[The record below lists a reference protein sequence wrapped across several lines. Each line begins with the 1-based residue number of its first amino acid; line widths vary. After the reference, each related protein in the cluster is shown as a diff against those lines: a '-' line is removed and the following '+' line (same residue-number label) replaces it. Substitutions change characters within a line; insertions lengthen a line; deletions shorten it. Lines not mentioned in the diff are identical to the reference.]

1 MRQELEE
8 AIKQLHHSL
17 ESIGDLQPDEADEL
31 RRAANEITDTLD
43 HSHVDSASLARRL
56 HAQTEA
62 FQESHP
68 VLTQTVGRIADM
80 LSQMGI

>member
-8 AIKQLHHSL
+8 ALTQLKSAL
-17 ESIGDLQPDEADEL
+17 DSIENLGPDEAEHL
-31 RRAANEITDTLD
+31 RRAVGQISATLD
-43 HSHVDSASLARRL
+43 EQDVNSATLAKQL
-56 HAQTEA
+56 QEQTGS

-68 VLTQTVGRIADM
+68 VLTQTIGRIADM